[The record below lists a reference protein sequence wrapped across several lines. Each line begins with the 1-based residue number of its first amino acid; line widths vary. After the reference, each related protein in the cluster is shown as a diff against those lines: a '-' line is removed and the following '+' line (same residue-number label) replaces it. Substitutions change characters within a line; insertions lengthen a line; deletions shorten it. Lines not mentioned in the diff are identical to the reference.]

1 MSNLTN
7 RNLKII
13 QARDR
18 GATYQKIADLFGLS
32 RERVRQIVVQSVL
45 EEEQKLSNSC
55 RAQMAY
61 LHDPDYR

>member
-13 QARDR
+13 QARNK

-32 RERVRQIVVQSVL
+32 RERVRQIVVQSAL
-45 EEEQKLSNSC
+45 EEEQRLDGLKIGLL
-55 RAQMAY
+55 AY
-61 LHDPDYR
+61 ANLT